1 MHPGILTDTLNHFL
15 DAFTASWGYL
25 QPSINWLIGI
35 LLSIE
40 ILLLGL
46 WWALSGGEQLVNVM
60 KKLLFL
66 GFWMWLVTGFPYISH
81 AFVSSLIEAGKIAG
95 NSTGDGPS
103 LFNPSKILWY
113 GIDITKP
120 LGAQLKKSG
129 FNLVNAFVIAL
140 AYLLIIIA
148 YMIIAWQVF
157 FAVLEYYLLMAVVS
171 ILLPFGFVEKTR
183 FLAEKAIS
191 AVISSGIKLM
201 VLAFILSVGEP
212 IIKGFDLP
220 EGLWS
225 FEEIWSILLVSGGI
239 AFLAWNAPNVA
250 SGLLSGSPSLSAN
263 SAASQAGQA
272 AMVAGTAVSA
282 GVAATGAAASVA
294 GGAVKMAS
302 AAKTGADI
310 AGGAAAMGGAG
321 PIGTAAARLK
331 GGAEAV
337 GKGVWNRTGGKVADF
352 MKQHAA
358 EGSKEGYVNT
368 GGKLPKSSKSSEGPA
383 WASAMIQSLQNAR
396 QESSRSA
403 KGNGDNL

>member
-1 MHPGILTDTLNHFL
+1 KGLT
-15 DAFTASWGYL
+15 
-25 QPSINWLIGI
+25 
-35 LLSIE
+35 
-40 ILLLGL
+40 
-46 WWALSGGEQLVNVM
+46 
-60 KKLLFL
+60 
-66 GFWMWLVTGFPYISH
+66 
-81 AFVSSLIEAGKIAG
+81 
-95 NSTGDGPS
+95 
-103 LFNPSKILWY
+103 
-113 GIDITKP
+113 
-120 LGAQLKKSG
+120 
-129 FNLVNAFVIAL
+129 
-140 AYLLIIIA
+140 
-148 YMIIAWQVF
+148 
-157 FAVLEYYLLMAVVS
+157 
-171 ILLPFGFVEKTR
+171 
-183 FLAEKAIS
+183 
-191 AVISSGIKLM
+191 
-201 VLAFILSVGEP
+201 
-212 IIKGFDLP
+212 LP
-220 EGLWS
+220 EGIPKLS
-225 FEEIWSILLVSGGI
+225 DALTVVMISGGI

-383 WASAMIQSLQNAR
+383 WASATIQSLQNAR
-396 QESSRSA
+396 QQSSRSA